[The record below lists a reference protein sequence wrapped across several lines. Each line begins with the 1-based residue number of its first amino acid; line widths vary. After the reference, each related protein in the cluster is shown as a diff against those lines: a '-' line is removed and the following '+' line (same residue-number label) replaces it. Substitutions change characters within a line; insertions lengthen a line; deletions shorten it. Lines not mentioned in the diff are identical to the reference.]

1 MSFTLPK
8 VYPITDTRLS
18 GLSHAEQVKR
28 LIAGGATLIQL
39 REKLMSPRAFYED
52 AAEAVGIAHAAGGRV
67 LINDRVDIAIAA
79 GADGVHLGQDDMPV
93 DAARRLLGAD
103 AIIGY
108 STHSVEQAIAAVNLP
123 VDYLAIG
130 PVFATTTKGDTS
142 PTVGIEGIRAVRDA
156 IGDFTLVAIGGI
168 DEDRLKSVI
177 DAGADSAAMIGAIVA
192 DGAGIEAR
200 MRQII
205 AKMHNILKH
214 CQKSSCIQSPHA

>member
-1 MSFTLPK
+1 MRFTLPK

-18 GLSHAEQVKR
+18 GLSHTEQVRR
-28 LIAGGATLIQL
+28 LIAGGAALIQL
-39 REKLMSPRAFYED
+39 REKVMPPRDFYED
-52 AAEAVGIAHAAGGRV
+52 AAAAVAIAQAAGVTV

-93 DAARRLLGAD
+93 DAARELLGPD

-108 STHSVEQAIAAVNLP
+108 STHSIEQALTAIELP
-123 VDYLAIG
+123 VDYIAIG

-156 IGDFTLVAIGGI
+156 IGDFPLVAIGGI
-168 DEDRLKSVI
+168 DEDRLNSVI

-205 AKMHNILKH
+205 ANMHNIL
-214 CQKSSCIQSPHA
+214 